1 MTAAYQQNGQLRGGG
16 GGYSGERAPQLK
28 RVGRGAGGS
37 KATGEERKVR
47 RRETERKR
55 NSAFNSVESSEGL
68 PQCTHTHT
76 VVFCSSSSLRPLPWR
91 RFTDLKARGD
101 N

>member
-37 KATGEERKVR
+37 KATEEERKVR
-47 RRETERKR
+47 RRETEIKR

-68 PQCTHTHT
+68 PQCTHTH
-76 VVFCSSSSLRPLPWR
+76 SSFLFLFITSAASLETIH
-91 RFTDLKARGD
+91 RFESEGR
-101 N
+101 

>member
-68 PQCTHTHT
+68 PQCTHTH
-76 VVFCSSSSLRPLPWR
+76 SSFFVPLHHFG
-91 RFTDLKARGD
+91 RFLGD
-101 N
+101 DSQI